1 MTECVN
7 TPYAARMQD
16 RYTGDVG
23 DFGKY
28 GLLRQLCGLRD
39 EDAEPLKLG
48 VVWYRPNPEL
58 IASESVHDG
67 RYIAYLCPKQKNVSE
82 KQKREY
88 RCCDPPLYDG
98 LREIVKR
105 CDRRIEA
112 VENSDLLPDAAFH
125 RADVPGPVKG
135 ARGEA
140 RIAERQRWV
149 NDALEAT
156 ADCDVVFL
164 DPDNGLEPKRV
175 PITRKMAP
183 KYAYLEE
190 VGKWSKRCQSLVIYH
205 HLGRHR
211 SHLEQIE
218 GWLERLRNEFQPHDT
233 FALHFRRG
241 TSRAFFVLATA
252 EHADVLRERA
262 NALVESPWSEHF
274 ELHE

>member
-1 MTECVN
+1 MTECVT

-28 GLLRQLCGLRD
+28 GMLRQLCGLRD
-39 EDAEPLKLG
+39 ENAQLKLG

-58 IASESVHDG
+58 IAAESVHDG
-67 RYIAYLCPKQKNVSE
+67 RHIAYLCPKHE
-82 KQKREY
+82 KQFKP
-88 RCCDPPLYDG
+88 CDPPLYDG

-112 VENSDLLPDAAFH
+112 VEKSGLLPNAVFH

-140 RIAERQRWV
+140 RIAERQRWTEG
-149 NDALEAT
+149 ALQKTEN
-156 ADCDVVFL
+156 CDVVFL
-164 DPDNGLEPKRV
+164 DPDNGLEPKSV
-175 PITRKMAP
+175 SITRKMAP

-211 SHLEQIE
+211 PHAEQIA
-218 GWLERLRNEFQPHDT
+218 GWLECLRDEFKSHDI

-241 TSRAFFVLATA
+241 TSRAFFVLAA
-252 EHADVLRERA
+252 ERHAPILRERA
-262 NALVESPWSEHF
+262 QTLADSAWGKHF
-274 ELHE
+274 DLHE

>member
-1 MTECVN
+1 
-7 TPYAARMQD
+7 MQD

-28 GLLRQLCGLRD
+28 GMLRQLCGLCD
-39 EDAEPLKLG
+39 EDADPLKLG

-67 RYIAYLCPKQKNVSE
+67 RYIAYLCPKQENVSE
-82 KQKREY
+82 KQEREY

-112 VENSDLLPDAAFH
+112 VEKSGLLPNVVFH

-140 RIAERQRWV
+140 RLAERQRWV
-149 NDALEAT
+149 NDALQT
-156 ADCDVVFL
+156 TVGCDIVFL
-164 DPDNGLEPKRV
+164 DPDNGLEPKGV
-175 PITRKMAP
+175 PITSAKAP

-205 HLGRHR
+205 HLGRNRPHR
-211 SHLEQIE
+211 DQIA
-218 GWLERLRNEFQPHDT
+218 GWLECLRDEFKSHDI
-233 FALHFRRG
+233 FALRFRRG
-241 TSRAFFVLATA
+241 TSRAFFVLATECHAHTLRKRA
-252 EHADVLRERA
+252 EALADSA
-262 NALVESPWSEHF
+262 WSKHF
-274 ELHE
+274 DLHE